1 LKNKIKI
8 GSHILFLFK
17 MDLLSALTQSIK
29 QSEQQSEKQSN
40 QKGAKDETHKDE
52 ARKDE
57 THKDEAHKDDLK
69 KPLKSK
75 APALKSK
82 APALK
87 SKAPTKSAAPAKPRK
102 QSKCSA
108 CKQIGHNKRN
118 CPNVTASETKVA
130 TGKVSR
136 CSVCG
141 ELGHTKIKHREKP
154 SLHFTQPDV
163 FKEGDGSVVCA
174 ASDIGFTTLHFV
186 KTRTW
191 PDGSS
196 RVLFSKQIN
205 CIQEAGLTA
214 KVADVPV
221 VKLAEIFGSA
231 LHGAFKELFAEPQ
244 PAFIG
249 VERQRHVRGK
259 FGSEKNKVAM
269 CALVAALKARDPT
282 LNVCVLEPEQKMRD
296 MTKEDKITQNR
307 ATDVYAFNKA
317 FSVGHTAEVA
327 KHDVDFMKHVKLHPM
342 SVAHNICDTYLFAH
356 HMGQDVIEKGKPDTC
371 STDVEKPPPKKRAR
385 KVQKQPAAQLPTAD
399 LKTCT
404 IGQIVAEFGL

>member
-1 LKNKIKI
+1 
-8 GSHILFLFK
+8 
-17 MDLLSALTQSIK
+17 MDLLSALTQSV
-29 QSEQQSEKQSN
+29 QT
-40 QKGAKDETHKDE
+40 GPHLAP
-52 ARKDE
+52 A
-57 THKDEAHKDDLK
+57 
-69 KPLKSK
+69 K
-75 APALKSK
+75 APAKK
-82 APALK
+82 APA
-87 SKAPTKSAAPAKPRK
+87 KAPLKKAPAKALAKAPAKARK
-102 QSKCSA
+102 QSKCSD
-108 CKQIGHNKRN
+108 CRQIGHNKRN
-118 CPNVTASETKVA
+118 CPNTRTTEPEK
-130 TGKVSR
+130 TGKVPT

-141 ELGHTKIKHREKP
+141 ERGHTKVKHREKP
-154 SLHFTQPDV
+154 SLYFTQPDT

-205 CIQEAGLTA
+205 CIQEAGLAA

-221 VKLAEIFGSA
+221 VKLAEIFGAA
-231 LHGAFKELFAEPQ
+231 LHGAFKELFAEP
-244 PAFIG
+244 PPVFVG

-269 CALVAALKARDPT
+269 CALVAALKARDPA

-342 SVAHNICDTYLFAH
+342 AIAHNICDTYLFAH

-371 STDVEKPPPKKRAR
+371 ATDVEKPPPKKRAR
-385 KVQKQPAAQLPTAD
+385 KAQKPPAAQLPASD
-399 LKTCT
+399 LKACT